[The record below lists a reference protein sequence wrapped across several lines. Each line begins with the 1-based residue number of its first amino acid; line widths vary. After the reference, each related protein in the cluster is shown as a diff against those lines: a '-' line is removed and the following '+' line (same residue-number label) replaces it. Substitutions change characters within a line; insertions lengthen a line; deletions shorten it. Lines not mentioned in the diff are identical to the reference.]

1 MMKSDIKK
9 LIGTDLSLPSPPAVA
24 VQILNAVQ
32 KNESGMKELS
42 DIIAT
47 DPALTG
53 KMLKVANSGFYAL
66 TSEVTNIDRALAVLG
81 TNIIKNIA
89 LSFVFATDFRGQ
101 YNDDFDFD
109 GYWRSSVTAA
119 VSAELLIQQLG
130 IRDEDIFVTALLHN
144 IGMLVMAQQKRSE
157 YTQLIKETTMTPEPL
172 TRAEQELFR
181 FDHQQVGSVTV
192 EDWGLPLHIA
202 EPIAYHHNP
211 ESAAEEFKATAYLLH
226 FADRLAEIYT
236 ENDSAEKVRLLQ
248 DDLAQHY
255 SFSPEQLRTLLDL
268 IVEKSISI
276 LKTFEIDPGDMK
288 PYSQMLQEA
297 NEELGRLNLSYE
309 QLVIELKEA
318 KEKSERLAKEL
329 NDANLRLKDLVNTDG
344 LTGLYNHR
352 YFQDQLKKEL
362 ERSARY
368 KAPVSLILFDIDH
381 FKKVNDS
388 YGHPA
393 GDQVLINI
401 AKVISQT
408 IRPSDI
414 LARHGGEEFAVILP
428 ETNISGVKV
437 FAARL
442 RRCVEGLVTRY
453 DAEQIKVTISLG
465 GTTFDP
471 GQTDVA
477 QDLLFKTADRG
488 LYMSKDNGR
497 NQVTILATE
506 NAPNPGY
513 KKTG

>member
-1 MMKSDIKK
+1 MMKNDIKK
-9 LIGTDLSLPSPPAVA
+9 FIGANINLPSPPAVA

-32 KNESGMKELS
+32 KNESGMRELA

-66 TSEVTNIDRALAVLG
+66 SNKVTNIDRALSVLG

-89 LSFVFATDFRGQ
+89 LSFVFASDLRG
-101 YNDDFDFD
+101 NKTDDFDFD
-109 GYWRSSVTAA
+109 SYWRNSVTAA
-119 VSAELLIQQLG
+119 VAAELLIQHLG
-130 IRDEDIFVTALLHN
+130 IKDEDIFVTALLHN
-144 IGMLVMAQQKRSE
+144 IGMLVLAQQKRPE
-157 YTQLIKETTMTPEPL
+157 DTQLIKDRTMTAESPFRSEPEP
-172 TRAEQELFR
+172 FN
-181 FDHQQVGSVTV
+181 FDHQQVGAVMV
-192 EDWGLPLHIA
+192 EEWGLPLRIA
-202 EPIAYHHNP
+202 KPIAYHHNP
-211 ESAAEEFKATAYLLH
+211 ENAPEQFKATAYLLH

-236 ENDSAEKVRLLQ
+236 ESECAEKVRLLQ
-248 DDLAQHY
+248 EDLAHHY
-255 SFSPEQLRTLLDL
+255 SFSQRQLRTILDL
-268 IVEKSISI
+268 IAEKSISI

-329 NDANLRLKDLVNTDG
+329 SDANLRLSDLINIDG
-344 LTGLYNHR
+344 LTGIFNHR
-352 YFQDQLKKEL
+352 YFQDHLSIEL
-362 ERSARY
+362 ARAERYRS
-368 KAPVSLILFDIDH
+368 PVSLILFDIDH
-381 FKKVNDS
+381 FKKVNDT

-401 AKVISQT
+401 AGAIQKT

-414 LARHGGEEFAVILP
+414 LARYGGEEFALILP
-428 ETNISGVKV
+428 ETDISGVKV
-437 FAARL
+437 FGARL
-442 RRCVEGLVTRY
+442 RRCVESLVTHY
-453 DAEQIKVTISLG
+453 DAEQIEVTISVG

-471 GQTDVA
+471 EQPDVTK
-477 QDLLFKTADRG
+477 DVLFKTADRG

-506 NAPNPGY
+506 NAPTP
-513 KKTG
+513 